1 MEYFQNLL
9 NRTTSIPKNYFTGEM
24 AKFKNLDPRNI
35 KEKHLWELLDPT
47 GGLIPWRLERMNKK
61 HTGTDTIV
69 QGGVNIAEDGPTG
82 VDRLIGGTADA
93 FGQLIG
99 RDWDFDRMGH
109 SGAKKGT
116 AVGDTQIG
124 TIAED
129 YKKEGRGGKI
139 VLDQDKVKE
148 KTEEEADK
156 KLDKYGS
163 ILKDINKDQI
173 EAAMMMKG
181 IDLAGKFG
189 EGGMRAAD
197 SYDNLTRSIA
207 AIAGALP
214 QYNNPGFAISPM
226 AYQDYAFGRG

>member
-9 NRTTSIPKNYFTGEM
+9 HRTKSIPKNYFEGEM
-24 AKFKNLDPRNI
+24 AKVKNLTKDGNLYRFI
-35 KEKHLWELLDPT
+35 DPT
-47 GGLIPWRLERMNKK
+47 KGFIPWRLERMNKK

-69 QGGVNIAEDGPTG
+69 QGGVNIAADGPTG
-82 VDRLIGGTADA
+82 MDRWIGGTADA

-99 RDWDFDRMGH
+99 QNWDFDRMGH

-124 TIAED
+124 TLDPNYENVRGEVRINE
-129 YKKEGRGGKI
+129 KK
-139 VLDQDKVKE
+139 V
-148 KTEEEADK
+148 TEEAEKEADD

-163 ILKDINKDQI
+163 MLKDLNKDQL
-173 EAAMMMKG
+173 EAAFMMKG
-181 IDLAGKFG
+181 IDIASNLGAGQ
-189 EGGMRAAD
+189 MRAAD

-214 QYNNPGFAISPM
+214 EYKAPGFTVSPL
-226 AYQDYAFGRG
+226 AYQNYAFGKG